1 MLTPMVG
8 MGAGAGPAARDRG
21 VVAMYQR
28 SDGVKK
34 QLSWVTA
41 LAATMVLLCSACAA
55 VVHLCHSYVATAAVA
70 SEEVS
75 PMLVACAALL
85 TNTVLALLAS
95 DEAWRVR
102 PELARS
108 ATYVAACLVLTAL
121 CVTEGTAAAFRADT
135 WSAVWALLCV
145 VPLACFALVHAVAIH
160 MCILRA
166 RLAAAVA
173 AAAATAAASTAAS
186 AAAVAP
192 ISLNGD
198 PAPAAAAEAL
208 PLLPPP
214 AMPPALPQQ
223 TTTTT
228 MTPPWDAADVG
239 YGTEVLRAA
248 DPDPGALDTPL
259 QRAAT
264 RTLGAVA
271 GAVLVALAVVFVA
284 STVALALDASRLAA
298 PGVVRAVPLDLHAR
312 GSRRIAMHVHCEGN
326 RTAEFPYTVVLEH
339 SAALSCAAL
348 LPLQAVLAT
357 SMRTC
362 VYDRA
367 GSGWSERGANVVDG
381 RWRVAQMVWLLN
393 SVGEGGPFVIAGHG
407 DAGARVALATYA
419 LAPENVAGVM
429 VLAGSPLGGLAARL
443 ARLRNTTLRA
453 QYGAAVNRYNLAR
466 FLAPFGLTRAVGDVR
481 AFNTSALPERHR
493 AAFRWNLYHPAH
505 ASSMFWHYYTLRN
518 VRPAHP
524 DIPAAVDRDMPAGW
538 LGRVPVLVVTTAH
551 NASTATCRDWGL
563 DPVRDAAAC
572 ARYLRENEEVWANAQ
587 RTSALSHRG
596 TLVACPPPCSAAS
609 LVWDHIDWLLPH
621 IETFLQLVNDTYTNR

>member
-1 MLTPMVG
+1 MIPMVG
-8 MGAGAGPAARDRG
+8 TGSAAQDRG

-41 LAATMVLLCSACAA
+41 LAATLMLLCSACAA
-55 VVHLCHSYVATAAVA
+55 VVHLCRSYVASAAV
-70 SEEVS
+70 SNEEFS
-75 PMLVACAALL
+75 ALLVACAALL

-121 CVTEGTAAAFRADT
+121 AVTEGTAAAFRGDT
-135 WSAVWALLCV
+135 WSAVWALLSV
-145 VPLACFALVHAVAIH
+145 VPLTCFALVHAVAIH
-160 MCILRA
+160 MCVLRA
-166 RLAAAVA
+166 RLAAA
-173 AAAATAAASTAAS
+173 
-186 AAAVAP
+186 
-192 ISLNGD
+192 L
-198 PAPAAAAEAL
+198 AAAAEAAAAAAAAAVPVPATSL
-208 PLLPPP
+208 NGDAGVLSAAQPLL
-214 AMPPALPQQ
+214 LLGR
-223 TTTTT
+223 
-228 MTPPWDAADVG
+228 DAEAGYADAG

-248 DPDPGALDTPL
+248 DPDDGVLDPPL

-264 RTLGAVA
+264 RTLGAA
-271 GAVLVALAVVFVA
+271 AAAVLLALATVFVG

-419 LAPENVAGVM
+419 LAPENVAGLM
-429 VLAGSPLGGLAARL
+429 VVAGSPLGGVAARL
-443 ARLRNTTLRA
+443 ARARNTTLRA
-453 QYGAAVNRYNLAR
+453 HYGAAVNRYNLAR

-481 AFNTSALPERHR
+481 AVNTSALPARHR

-505 ASSMFWHYYTLRN
+505 ANSMFWHYYALRN
-518 VRPAHP
+518 VRPANP

-538 LGRVPVLVVTTAH
+538 LGRVPVLVVTTAR
-551 NASTATCRDWGL
+551 NATTATCRDFGL
-563 DPVRDAAAC
+563 DPHRDARAC
-572 ARYLRENEEVWANAQ
+572 ARRLAENRILWDNAR
-587 RTSALSHRG
+587 RTSALSRRG
-596 TLVACPPPCSAAS
+596 TLVACPPPCSPTS
-609 LVWDHIDWLLPH
+609 IVWDHIDWLLPH
-621 IETFLQLVNDTYTNR
+621 IESFLQLVNDTES